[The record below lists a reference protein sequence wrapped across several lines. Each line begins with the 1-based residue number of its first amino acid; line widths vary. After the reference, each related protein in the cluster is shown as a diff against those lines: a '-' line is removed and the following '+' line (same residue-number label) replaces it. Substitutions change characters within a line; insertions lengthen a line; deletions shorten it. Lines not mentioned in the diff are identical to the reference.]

1 MPNHATLLQRDQHHL
16 LHPLHHPAD
25 HEAPLI
31 IESGEGIWLRTVD
44 GREYIDGLAG
54 LWNVLIGHGNT
65 ELAEAARRINGVDVR
80 LFGFTDATIYDA
92 GDDQTCHASALV
104 AEGGNNDAAGLWH
117 VAQVAAGSRRA
128 ARLLVMIS
136 DGLPTECSVAAVRNL
151 VTSLSKRGFLCA
163 QIALRALPE
172 EDVSFP
178 EYIVMEEEDFGRS
191 VRRFGS
197 IIARLVKKTLFVG
210 AFASNKVQ
218 GFALLKGAGVLS
230 WPPVL
235 AYFVSAPWQL
245 AFGLDPLYWPV
256 KLFWMLEAGDP
267 LTWLYYLVG
276 LAYQSA
282 LVWLLLQRYR
292 QVIHR

>member
-1 MPNHATLLQRDQHHL
+1 ML
-16 LHPLHHPAD
+16 
-25 HEAPLI
+25 APGPSAVIRALGPI
-31 IESGEGIWLRTVD
+31 DLRTV
-44 GREYIDGLAG
+44 GRDSMLRWLVVVPLIWGLLVRWGVPELTRWLLPRYGFDLTPYYPLLVSFLVLMVPTLLGAVVGFLLLDHRDDRTLTALQVTPLTLEGYLVYRTAAPMALSVVMTMVVVPLAG
-54 LWNVLIGHGNT
+54 LVPIGVG
-65 ELAEAARRINGVDVR
+65 
-80 LFGFTDATIYDA
+80 ATF
-92 GDDQTCHASALV
+92 L
-104 AEGGNNDAAGLWH
+104 
-117 VAQVAAGSRRA
+117 
-128 ARLLVMIS
+128 
-136 DGLPTECSVAAVRNL
+136 AAVQAAPAAPL
-151 VTSLSKRGFLCA
+151 YA
-163 QIALRALPE
+163 
-172 EDVSFP
+172 
-178 EYIVMEEEDFGRS
+178 
-191 VRRFGS
+191 
-197 IIARLVKKTLFVG
+197 LFVG